1 MILNQLCIKLDAVL
15 GILPD
20 QFGLDEVQYNC
31 HKMPPSV
38 QYYSMYSTFRNY
50 VLLDVI
56 LMRRSVL

>member
-20 QFGLDEVQYNC
+20 QFGLDEGQYNC
-31 HKMPPSV
+31 HKTPPSV
-38 QYYSMYSTFRNY
+38 LYYSMYSAFRNY